1 MECGAIPGLLILPA
15 VVKLPIVRLGD
26 AAGDPAAGAV
36 LNGNNLVNFLL
47 SGALLLAVF
56 YAAQEKLRTARGN
69 H

>member
-1 MECGAIPGLLILPA
+1 MR
-15 VVKLPIVRLGD
+15 PIVRLGD

-56 YAAQEKLRTARGN
+56 YSAQENLRTARGN

>member
-1 MECGAIPGLLILPA
+1 MEYGAIPCLLILPA
-15 VVKLPIVRLGD
+15 GVMRPIVRLGD

-36 LNGNNLVNFLL
+36 LNGNNRVNFLL

-56 YAAQEKLRTARGN
+56 YSAQENLRTARRN